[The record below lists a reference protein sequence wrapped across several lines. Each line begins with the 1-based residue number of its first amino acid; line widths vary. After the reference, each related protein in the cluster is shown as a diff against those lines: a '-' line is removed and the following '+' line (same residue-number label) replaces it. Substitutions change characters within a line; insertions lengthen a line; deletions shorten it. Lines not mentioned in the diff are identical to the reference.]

1 MKDHRLIDERS
12 LAFHR
17 LVAEKLCADPA
28 LLDLATANLDR
39 WEAGASPRVRPV
51 LEEWRALIGAP
62 LDELL
67 AVLTREDERA
77 TRLRQSSP
85 FCGILTEA
93 ERLAVIREFQAR
105 ESAAA

>member
-17 LVAEKLCADPA
+17 LVAEKLRTCPA
-28 LLDLATANLDR
+28 LLDLARANLER
-39 WEAGASPRVRPV
+39 WETSASPRVRPV
-51 LEEWRALIGAP
+51 LAEWRALIDST

-67 AVLTREDERA
+67 AVLTGEDERA

-85 FCGILTEA
+85 FAGALTSGERFSIL
-93 ERLAVIREFQAR
+93 REFQTR
-105 ESAAA
+105 ESRAA